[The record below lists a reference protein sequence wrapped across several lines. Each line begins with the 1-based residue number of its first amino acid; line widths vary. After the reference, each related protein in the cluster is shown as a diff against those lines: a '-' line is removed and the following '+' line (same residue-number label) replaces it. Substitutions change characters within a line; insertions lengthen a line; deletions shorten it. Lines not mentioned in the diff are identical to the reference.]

1 MAVRRLSR
9 FTLASRNPLNN
20 SRGFSIERDL
30 SLLVFFDAR
39 MNPKQTTAAFLLL
52 LAAVLDGAAQQ
63 KLWSGNIE
71 ITESP
76 DAYSVRIQSPDA
88 AALQARLSGNTLVV
102 ESGKLPG
109 GARHTQ
115 RIELPEAA
123 RNGALQTTPGINE
136 LVVGVPKRAPGSPA
150 ATPPSNLADVTNVAR
165 QLLDASGLL
174 GGEGQDS
181 AGAVRDKVMDQ
192 MAALSRQM
200 DSFANDPA
208 FDSGD
213 LFTSMLSQVAPPAA
227 PDPVKAFELQ
237 ELPESYVLSAP
248 VPEAMAK
255 NISVNVDNDRF
266 VTISARNDSSS
277 GAANSQGARSST
289 STRAMTLPGPVHA
302 DRLSM
307 DYQNGKVFI
316 TLPKK

>member
-1 MAVRRLSR
+1 
-9 FTLASRNPLNN
+9 
-20 SRGFSIERDL
+20 
-30 SLLVFFDAR
+30 
-39 MNPKQTTAAFLLL
+39 MNPKRTAAFFLILSTALLD
-52 LAAVLDGAAQQ
+52 AAAQQ

-102 ESGKLPG
+102 ESGNLPG

-115 RIELPEAA
+115 RIELPEAS
-123 RNGALQTTPGINE
+123 RNAALQTTPGINE

-150 ATPPSNLADVTNVAR
+150 PTPPSNLADVTGVAR

-174 GGEGQDS
+174 GGDRQDS
-181 AGAVRDKVMDQ
+181 AEAFRDKVLDQ

-200 DSFANDPA
+200 DSLANDSGA
-208 FDSGD
+208 TGGD
-213 LFTSMLSQVAPPAA
+213 LFSSMLSQVVPPAA

-237 ELPESYVLSAP
+237 ELPDSYVLSAP
-248 VPEAMAK
+248 VPEDQAK

-266 VTISARNDSSS
+266 VTITARNDSSLS
-277 GAANSQGARSST
+277 ASNAQAAQSST

-302 DRLSM
+302 DRLAM
-307 DYQNGKVFI
+307 DYKNGKVFI

>member
-1 MAVRRLSR
+1 MLQ
-9 FTLASRNPLNN
+9 
-20 SRGFSIERDL
+20 
-30 SLLVFFDAR
+30 
-39 MNPKQTTAAFLLL
+39 MNPKLFSAVFFLLL
-52 LAAVLDGAAQQ
+52 SVIIDSHAQE
-63 KLWSGNIE
+63 KIWTGNIDISE
-71 ITESP
+71 TPE
-76 DAYSVRIQSPDA
+76 AYTVRVQSPVA
-88 AALQARLSGNTLVV
+88 SMIEARLAGSTLTI

-123 RNGALQTTPGINE
+123 RNATLQTIPGIDE
-136 LVVGVPKRAPGSPA
+136 FVVQVPKRAHGSPA
-150 ATPPSNLADVTNVAR
+150 ATPPSNLADVTDVAR

-174 GGEGQDS
+174 GEQ
-181 AGAVRDKVMDQ
+181 GAESGGAIRDKVLDQ

-200 DSFANDPA
+200 DNFADDPGTGA
-208 FDSGD
+208 GD
-213 LFTSMLSQVAPPAA
+213 LFSTMLSRVAPTAV

-237 ELPESYVLSAP
+237 ELPDSYVLSAP
-248 VPEAMAK
+248 IPEDQAK

-266 VTISARNDSSS
+266 LTITARNEASSS
-277 GAANSQGARSST
+277 GANAQAAQSST

-307 DYQNGKVFI
+307 DYRNGKVFV

>member
-1 MAVRRLSR
+1 
-9 FTLASRNPLNN
+9 
-20 SRGFSIERDL
+20 
-30 SLLVFFDAR
+30 
-39 MNPKQTTAAFLLL
+39 MNPKRTAAFFLILSTALLD
-52 LAAVLDGAAQQ
+52 AAAQQ

-102 ESGKLPG
+102 ESGNLPG

-123 RNGALQTTPGINE
+123 RNAALQTTPGINE

-150 ATPPSNLADVTNVAR
+150 ATPPSNLADVTGVAR

-174 GGEGQDS
+174 GGDRQDS
-181 AGAVRDKVMDQ
+181 AEAFRDKVLDQ

-200 DSFANDPA
+200 DSLAND
-208 FDSGD
+208 SGATGGN
-213 LFTSMLSQVAPPAA
+213 LFSSMLSQVVPPAA

-237 ELPESYVLSAP
+237 ELPDSYVLSAP
-248 VPEAMAK
+248 VPEDQAK

-266 VTISARNDSSS
+266 VTITARNDSSLS
-277 GAANSQGARSST
+277 ASNAQSAQSST

-302 DRLSM
+302 DRLAM
-307 DYQNGKVFI
+307 DYKNGKVFI

>member
-1 MAVRRLSR
+1 MNLKRIVVVCV
-9 FTLASRNPLNN
+9 LN
-20 SRGFSIERDL
+20 L
-30 SLLVFFDAR
+30 
-39 MNPKQTTAAFLLL
+39 PLLL
-52 LAAVLDGAAQQ
+52 ECAAEQN
-63 KLWSGNIE
+63 LWSGKIE

-76 DAYSVRIQSPDA
+76 DAYSVRIESPDA
-88 AALQARLSGNTLVV
+88 SALQARLSGNTLVIQ
-102 ESGKLPG
+102 SGDLPG

-123 RNGALQTTPGINE
+123 RNMALQTSPGINE
-136 LVVGVPKRAPGSPA
+136 LVVGVAKRAPGSPA
-150 ATPPSNLADVTNVAR
+150 APPPSNLADVTNVAR

-174 GGEGQDS
+174 GGEGRDS

-213 LFTSMLSQVAPPAA
+213 LFSSMLSQVAPPAA

-237 ELPESYVLSAP
+237 ELPGSYVLSAP
-248 VPEAMAK
+248 VPEDMAK

-266 VTISARNDSSS
+266 VTITSRHDSSS
-277 GAANSQGARSST
+277 NASNAQAARSST
-289 STRAMTLPGPVHA
+289 STRAMTLPGPVQA

-307 DYQNGKVFI
+307 DYKNGKVFI